1 MRGRTS
7 RYPPGDESMKLFC
20 VGAAVLV
27 AALSTFSDT
36 APALADPIVPEAP
49 GVAMTAVADAERAGV
64 EDWGALRSEGDWY
77 SGDSRWPDAMAPSSL
92 EEEASNGGNVASA
105 DGGTEEMFELI
116 SISGA
121 DSAIEGEEDLRFSAG
136 SPGAFDRISSPETV
150 LEGVGADRS
159 DRSSRSTRLRFR
171 DKVEASILPEPASLF
186 LFGTGLV
193 GVAILIA
200 AKTRSSFAA
209 H

>member
-1 MRGRTS
+1 
-7 RYPPGDESMKLFC
+7 MKPFC
-20 VGAAVLV
+20 VGAVMLV
-27 AALSTFSDT
+27 AALSAFSDT
-36 APALADPIVPEAP
+36 AHAMADPIVPAAP
-49 GVAMTAVADAERAGV
+49 GAAIAAVAYAERAGV
-64 EDWGALRSEGDWY
+64 EDWGALSSEGDWS
-77 SGDSRWPDAMAPSSL
+77 SGDSRWPDMMAAFSL
-92 EEEASNGGNVASA
+92 EEEASNGGNAAGA
-105 DGGTEEMFELI
+105 DGGTGEMFQLI
-116 SISGA
+116 SISDV
-121 DSAIEGEEDLRFSAG
+121 DSVIEGEEDLRFSAG

-150 LEGVGADRS
+150 LEGLGATRS
-159 DRSSRSTRLRFR
+159 DRSTRLRFR